1 MTIERTLQ
9 KLQQLLDAGDV
20 AKAVAAIANAHAEL
34 SKAPRELLALLNE
47 LDRQRNAAVLQ
58 PIIEKLQELNLLPL
72 ESTIFD
78 LRNRFRA
85 SDHAGALRAV
95 EKILTISS
103 GHIEAL
109 RTGGR
114 IGNIM
119 KDDIVALR
127 YWERLGRAAPSDPEA
142 ALQAARIHFRRKQFV
157 QALDWAKQAANGR
170 ADATE
175 ALQIAVGAGL
185 TTGWTEGCDALLAR
199 LFAADRTRALTAL
212 TQLAQDLDCESVA
225 RVIGSLPPQ
234 FRSDQAVADIVAK
247 AHSAWLV
254 AGLEQELASR
264 ELDAAAYYRA
274 ARTVRPAEANAQ
286 RALDRLSLP
295 SLMAMREA
303 FNGRDFAGAIEHGVM
318 ATRINPDSFEAWQT
332 VGRAQFTLGNVVEAG
347 SAFRRCT
354 ELNGKDAPSWLT
366 LGLVL
371 NQAGDRRAALAAFQN
386 ARGLANSEVKREAEA
401 SIAALYP
408 LLVADAQQAV
418 SQGDLDLAWAYS
430 ESVLAIRPA
439 DPEILELRR
448 NLLRQQR
455 EQIRHAWNSGSDSA
469 VGLCRHYLQK
479 SPNDSYASTVLGR
492 TLMRM
497 RSYTEA
503 LPIWEGLSRLT
514 PEESHNHLQIARCCR
529 FLKLKEK
536 GLSAA
541 EAALRLDP
549 KLQEAAEIAETLR
562 VLPSSVA
569 RLGQPQR

>member
-20 AKAVAAIANAHAEL
+20 AKAVATIATGHADL
-34 SKAPRELLALLNE
+34 SKEPRELLPVLNE

-58 PIIEKLQELNLLPL
+58 PILEKLQELNLLPL
-72 ESTIFD
+72 ESAIFD
-78 LRNRFRA
+78 LRIRFRA
-85 SDHAGALRAV
+85 SDHVGALRTV
-95 EKILTISS
+95 ENILTVSG

-114 IGNIM
+114 IGNLM
-119 KDDIVALR
+119 KDDSVALR
-127 YWERLGRAAPSDPEA
+127 YWERLARTAPSDPEA
-142 ALQAARIHFRRKQFV
+142 ALQAARIHFRRKQFA
-157 QALDWAKQAANGR
+157 QALDWARQAANGR

-175 ALQIAVGAGL
+175 ALQIAVSAAL
-185 TTGWTEGCDALLAR
+185 ETGWTEGCDPLLAR
-199 LFAADRTRALTAL
+199 LFAADKTRALPAL

-225 RVIGSLPPQ
+225 RFIGSLPPQ
-234 FRSDQAVADIVAK
+234 FRSDQAVADMVSK
-247 AHSAWLV
+247 AYSGWLV

-303 FNGRDFAGAIEHGVM
+303 FNGREFAGAIEHGIM

-332 VGRAQFTLGNVVEAG
+332 VGRAQFTLGNIAEAG

-371 NQAGDRRAALAAFQN
+371 NQAGDRRDALAAFQN

-401 SIAALYP
+401 SIAGLYP

-418 SQGDLDLAWAYS
+418 SRGDFDLGWAYS
-430 ESVLAIRPA
+430 ESVLKIRPT

-455 EQIRHAWNSGSDSA
+455 EQIRQAWNSGSDSA
-469 VGLCRHYLQK
+469 VGLCRLYLQK

-497 RSYTEA
+497 RSYTDA
-503 LPIWEGLSRLT
+503 LPIWEGLSRLA
-514 PEESHNHLQIARCCR
+514 PEDSHNHLQVARCCR
-529 FLKLKEK
+529 LLKIKEK

-549 KLQEAAEIAETLR
+549 NLREAAEIAETLR
-562 VLPSSVA
+562 AWPSSGA